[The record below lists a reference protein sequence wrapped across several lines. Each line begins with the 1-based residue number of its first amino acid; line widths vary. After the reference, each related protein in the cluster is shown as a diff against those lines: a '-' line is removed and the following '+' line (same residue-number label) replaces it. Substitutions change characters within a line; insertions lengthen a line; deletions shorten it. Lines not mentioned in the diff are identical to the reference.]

1 MTEPPNETS
10 TEPPVLYELNGAVA
24 TITINRP
31 NSHNALN
38 REARTAL
45 RDAVQLAAGDK
56 AVRCVVLTG
65 AGQRA
70 FCAGQDLREH
80 ASDLANLPPQQIWNA
95 VPEHYIPIAHGL
107 AAMPKPVIAAV
118 NGVAAGAGAA
128 LTFACDFRLVADSAG
143 FNLAF
148 TGIGLS
154 CDTGTSW
161 TLPRLVGPAKAVEL
175 LMRRRTITA
184 DEAYRMGL
192 ATSVV
197 PSASLAEEASTLAAD
212 LAAGPTAAYAA
223 IRMALAY
230 SAVHTLDESLQFE
243 GEMMR
248 LTGATQDHRNA
259 VAAFQDKRTPTFHGH

>member
-1 MTEPPNETS
+1 MTDHPS
-10 TEPPVLYELNGAVA
+10 DPPVRYDMNGAVA

-31 NSHNALN
+31 ESHNALN
-38 REARTAL
+38 REARVAL
-45 RDAVQLAAGDK
+45 RDAVQQAAGDK
-56 AVRCVVLTG
+56 SVRCVVLTG
-65 AGQRA
+65 AGHRA

-80 ASDLANLPPQQIWNA
+80 AKDLTSLSEQEIWNA
-95 VPEHYIPIAHGL
+95 VPEHYVPIAHGL
-107 AAMPKPVIAAV
+107 ASMPKPVVAAV

-128 LTFACDFRLVADSAG
+128 LTFVCDFRLVADTAG

-184 DEAYRMGL
+184 EEAAALGL

-197 PSASLAEEASTLAAD
+197 PAATLAQEASKLAQD

-223 IRMALAY
+223 IKLALAY
-230 SAVHTLDESLQFE
+230 SAVHTLQESLAFE

-248 LTGATQDHRNA
+248 LTGATQDHHNA
-259 VAAFQDKRTPTFHGH
+259 VAAFQEKQTPTFGGH